1 MVVKDSKQTES
12 DLRELVKSTTSQ
24 LAKEFAGRITPDVIR
39 RTVEDVLGSLRGSSV
54 PDFIPLFVHRTARER
69 LIALERSAAQ
79 A

>member
-12 DLRELVKSTTSQ
+12 ELLELVKDTTSD

-39 RTVEDVLGSLRGSSV
+39 RTVEDVLDSLRSASV
-54 PDFIPLFVHRTARER
+54 PDFVPLFVHRTARER

>member
-1 MVVKDSKQTES
+1 MVVKDSKQTET

-24 LAKEFAGRITPDVIR
+24 LGKEFAGRIGPDVIR
-39 RTVEDVLGSLRGSSV
+39 RTVEEVLDSLRGSSV
-54 PDFIPLFVHRTARER
+54 PDFVPLFVHRTARER